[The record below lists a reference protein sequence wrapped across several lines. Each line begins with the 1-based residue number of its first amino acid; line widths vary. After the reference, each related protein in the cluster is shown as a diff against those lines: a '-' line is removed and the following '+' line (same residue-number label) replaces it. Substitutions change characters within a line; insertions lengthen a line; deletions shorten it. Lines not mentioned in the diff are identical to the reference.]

1 MGNGVAKLEVKKCL
15 NCRYQ
20 YKSIEQKMWNLYV
33 WIADLEDFIV
43 GREPSSVCNIYISIT
58 LQKSKACINI
68 QGNWSAVTGITN

>member
-15 NCRYQ
+15 KQNMEL
-20 YKSIEQKMWNLYV
+20 IFMNNWFGNL
-33 WIADLEDFIV
+33 ENFIV
-43 GREPSSVCNIYISIT
+43 GREQSSVCNIYISIT